1 MYYIDLLISR
11 SIKLWTLEKIMTF
24 YSFLKKHCL
33 KSWGIHLDLSLPV
46 RSFLFNLIFQPFKT
60 HPIIKWEGNKLV
72 IDWPIKLIP
81 LYFKLFSLHYSVL
94 TRQAASVFRQP
105 RCSSSPGQLV
115 LQLSAVRRLHML
127 VPGVGGATGV
137 FQYQYS
143 VMHSCLDLYNSS
155 FLVFELCYNKC
166 VICCVDH
173 QQFWY
178 LHSRQCHDSVSP
190 TQSCRHQQHSSDDS
204 GNCYKQR
211 YVTRHS

>member
-46 RSFLFNLIFQPFKT
+46 RSFLFNLYLIFQPFKT
-60 HPIIKWEGNKLV
+60 HPHPIIKWEGNKLV

-105 RCSSSPGQLV
+105 RCSSSLGQLV
-115 LQLSAVRRLHML
+115 LQLSAVRMLHIL
-127 VPGVGGATGV
+127 VPAE
-137 FQYQYS
+137 
-143 VMHSCLDLYNSS
+143 L
-155 FLVFELCYNKC
+155 LVYFSISIL
-166 VICCVDH
+166 
-173 QQFWY
+173 
-178 LHSRQCHDSVSP
+178 
-190 TQSCRHQQHSSDDS
+190 
-204 GNCYKQR
+204 
-211 YVTRHS
+211 